1 MIIFYYKNTISKI
14 FLILFFSF
22 FLFSC
27 NSLNTGI
34 TENPI
39 DPKKTKNIYT
49 PNIKIKIKD
58 INELTFADINE
69 TNNDYTDN
77 SVQDSAI
84 KEYFGL
90 YDYVYEYQLGPG
102 DEIVINLTE
111 TDDIDGNYLID
122 PFGMIDLPYVGKIN
136 VKDLTSAE
144 AQNMLL
150 SILKKFYK
158 NPDLQLDIVAFSSS
172 KVYVTGTVRNQLV
185 IDMSDKP
192 IRVLDALI
200 RANVNTT
207 GNDNLSS
214 TSGIIRRDNRVYEID
229 LINAIK
235 GTDTKENFYL
245 KKDDVIFIDRNPNS
259 ILVFGEVSR
268 PGSYFPYAG
277 YSLTQLVSDSGINQL
292 TADAKNIFVLR
303 ESFDEELQID
313 VFKMNIKNPI
323 NLIAGRKF
331 KLNKRDIV
339 YIPASDLVKWNRV
352 ISLLLPQTNLF
363 KSYNPIIQNG
373 LDANNLNIQ

>member
-1 MIIFYYKNTISKI
+1 MKIFIEKTSISKFI
-14 FLILFFSF
+14 LIGLLFILS
-22 FLFSC
+22 SC
-27 NSLNTGI
+27 ALNTGI
-34 TENPI
+34 NENPI
-39 DPKKTKNIYT
+39 EANKSKNIYT
-49 PNIKIKIKD
+49 PNIKIKIQD
-58 INELTFADINE
+58 INELTFDDINK
-69 TNNDYTDN
+69 TNNNYLDN
-77 SVQDSAI
+77 TVQDSAI
-84 KEYFGL
+84 KEFYGL

-136 VKDLTSAE
+136 VKDLTSTE
-144 AQNMLL
+144 VQNILL
-150 SILKKFYK
+150 NILKKFYK
-158 NPDLQLDIVAFSSS
+158 NPDLQIDIVAFNSS

-192 IRVLDALI
+192 IRVLDAII

-214 TSGIIRRDNRVYEID
+214 TSGIIRRDSRVYEID
-229 LINAIK
+229 LLNAIK
-235 GTDTKENFYL
+235 GTDAKENFYL

-259 ILVFGEVSR
+259 ILVFGEVTR

>member
-1 MIIFYYKNTISKI
+1 LS
-14 FLILFFSF
+14 
-22 FLFSC
+22 SC
-27 NSLNTGI
+27 ALNTGI
-34 TENPI
+34 NENPI
-39 DPKKTKNIYT
+39 EANKSKNIYT
-49 PNIKIKIKD
+49 PNIKIKIQD
-58 INELTFADINE
+58 INELTFDDINK
-69 TNNDYTDN
+69 TNNNYMDN
-77 SVQDSAI
+77 TVQDSAI
-84 KEYFGL
+84 KEFYGL

-136 VKDLTSAE
+136 VKDLTSTE
-144 AQNMLL
+144 VQNILL
-150 SILKKFYK
+150 NILKKFYK
-158 NPDLQLDIVAFSSS
+158 NPDLQIDIVAFNSS

-192 IRVLDALI
+192 IRVLDAII

-214 TSGIIRRDNRVYEID
+214 TSGIIRRDSRVYEID
-229 LINAIK
+229 LLNAIK
-235 GTDTKENFYL
+235 GTDAKENFYL

-259 ILVFGEVSR
+259 ILVFGEVTR

>member
-1 MIIFYYKNTISKI
+1 MKIFIEKTSISKFI
-14 FLILFFSF
+14 LIGLLFILS
-22 FLFSC
+22 SC
-27 NSLNTGI
+27 ALNTGI
-34 TENPI
+34 NENPI
-39 DPKKTKNIYT
+39 EANKSKNIYT
-49 PNIKIKIKD
+49 PNIKIKIQD
-58 INELTFADINE
+58 INELTFDDINK
-69 TNNDYTDN
+69 TNNNYIDN
-77 SVQDSAI
+77 TVQDSAI
-84 KEYFGL
+84 KEFYGL

-136 VKDLTSAE
+136 VKDLTSTE
-144 AQNMLL
+144 IQNILL
-150 SILKKFYK
+150 NILKKFYK
-158 NPDLQLDIVAFSSS
+158 NPDLQIDIVAFNSS

-192 IRVLDALI
+192 IRVLDAII

-214 TSGIIRRDNRVYEID
+214 TSGIIRRDSRVYEID
-229 LINAIK
+229 LLNAIK

-259 ILVFGEVSR
+259 ILVFGEVTR

>member
-1 MIIFYYKNTISKI
+1 MKIFIKKTSISKFI
-14 FLILFFSF
+14 LIGLLFILS
-22 FLFSC
+22 SC
-27 NSLNTGI
+27 ALNTGI
-34 TENPI
+34 NENPI
-39 DPKKTKNIYT
+39 EANKSKNIYT
-49 PNIKIKIKD
+49 PNIKIKIQD
-58 INELTFADINE
+58 INELTFDDINK
-69 TNNDYTDN
+69 TNNNYVEN
-77 SVQDSAI
+77 IVQDSAI
-84 KEYFGL
+84 KEFYGL

-136 VKDLTSAE
+136 VKDLTSTE
-144 AQNMLL
+144 VQNILL
-150 SILKKFYK
+150 NILKKFYK
-158 NPDLQLDIVAFSSS
+158 NPDLQIDIVAFNSS

-185 IDMSDKP
+185 IDMNDKP
-192 IRVLDALI
+192 IRVLDAII
-200 RANVNTT
+200 RANVNST

-214 TSGIIRRDNRVYEID
+214 TSGIIRRDSRVYEID
-229 LINAIK
+229 LLNAIK

-259 ILVFGEVSR
+259 ILVFGEVTR

-303 ESFDEELQID
+303 ESFDEEFQID

-331 KLNKRDIV
+331 KLNKRGIV

>member
-1 MIIFYYKNTISKI
+1 MKIFIEKTSISKFI
-14 FLILFFSF
+14 LIGLLFILS
-22 FLFSC
+22 SC
-27 NSLNTGI
+27 ALNTGI
-34 TENPI
+34 NENPI
-39 DPKKTKNIYT
+39 EANKSTNIYT
-49 PNIKIKIKD
+49 PNIKIKIQD
-58 INELTFADINE
+58 INELTFDDINE
-69 TNNDYTDN
+69 TNNDYTDY

-158 NPDLQLDIVAFSSS
+158 NPDLQLDIVAFNSS

-229 LINAIK
+229 LLNAIK

-331 KLNKRDIV
+331 KLNKRDII

>member
-1 MIIFYYKNTISKI
+1 MKIFIEKTSISKFI
-14 FLILFFSF
+14 LIGLLFILS
-22 FLFSC
+22 SC
-27 NSLNTGI
+27 ALNTGI
-34 TENPI
+34 NENPI
-39 DPKKTKNIYT
+39 EANKSKNIYT
-49 PNIKIKIKD
+49 PNIKIKIQD
-58 INELTFADINE
+58 INELTFDDINK
-69 TNNDYTDN
+69 TNNNYIDN
-77 SVQDSAI
+77 TVQDSAI
-84 KEYFGL
+84 KEFYGL

-136 VKDLTSAE
+136 VKDLTSTE
-144 AQNMLL
+144 VQNILL
-150 SILKKFYK
+150 NILKKFYK
-158 NPDLQLDIVAFSSS
+158 NPDLQIDIVAFNSS

-192 IRVLDALI
+192 IRVLDAII

-214 TSGIIRRDNRVYEID
+214 TSGIIRRDSRVYEID
-229 LINAIK
+229 LLNAIK

-259 ILVFGEVSR
+259 ILVFGEVTR

>member
-1 MIIFYYKNTISKI
+1 MINFYYKNTISKI

-158 NPDLQLDIVAFSSS
+158 NPDLQLDIVAFNSS

-229 LINAIK
+229 LLNAIK

>member
-1 MIIFYYKNTISKI
+1 MKIFIEKTSISKFI
-14 FLILFFSF
+14 LIGLLFILS
-22 FLFSC
+22 SC
-27 NSLNTGI
+27 ALNTGI
-34 TENPI
+34 NENPI
-39 DPKKTKNIYT
+39 EANKSKNIYT
-49 PNIKIKIKD
+49 PNIKIKIQD
-58 INELTFADINE
+58 INELTFDDINK
-69 TNNDYTDN
+69 TNNNYLDN
-77 SVQDSAI
+77 TVQDSAI
-84 KEYFGL
+84 KEFYGL

-136 VKDLTSAE
+136 VKDLTSTE
-144 AQNMLL
+144 VQNILL
-150 SILKKFYK
+150 NILKKFYK
-158 NPDLQLDIVAFSSS
+158 NPDLQIDIVAFNSS

-192 IRVLDALI
+192 IRVLDAII

-214 TSGIIRRDNRVYEID
+214 TSGIIRRDSRVYEID
-229 LINAIK
+229 LLNAIK
-235 GTDTKENFYL
+235 GTDAKENFYL

-259 ILVFGEVSR
+259 ILVFGEVTR

-331 KLNKRDIV
+331 ILNKRDIV

>member
-1 MIIFYYKNTISKI
+1 MINFYYKNTISKI

-69 TNNDYTDN
+69 TNNAYTDN
-77 SVQDSAI
+77 SVQDGAI

-144 AQNMLL
+144 AQNILL
-150 SILKKFYK
+150 NILKKFYK
-158 NPDLQLDIVAFSSS
+158 NPDLQIDIVAFNSS

-229 LINAIK
+229 LLNAIK

-259 ILVFGEVSR
+259 ILVFGEVTR

>member
-1 MIIFYYKNTISKI
+1 MKIFIEKTSISKFI
-14 FLILFFSF
+14 LIGLLFILS
-22 FLFSC
+22 SC
-27 NSLNTGI
+27 ALNTGI
-34 TENPI
+34 NENPI
-39 DPKKTKNIYT
+39 EANKSKNIYT
-49 PNIKIKIKD
+49 PNIKIKIQD
-58 INELTFADINE
+58 INELTFDDINK
-69 TNNDYTDN
+69 TNNNYIDN
-77 SVQDSAI
+77 TVQDSAI
-84 KEYFGL
+84 KEFYGL

-136 VKDLTSAE
+136 VKDLTSTE
-144 AQNMLL
+144 VQNILL
-150 SILKKFYK
+150 NILKKFYK
-158 NPDLQLDIVAFSSS
+158 NPDLQIDIVAFNSS

-192 IRVLDALI
+192 IRVLDAII

-214 TSGIIRRDNRVYEID
+214 TSGIIRRDSRVYEID
-229 LINAIK
+229 LLNAIK
-235 GTDTKENFYL
+235 GTTKENFYL

-259 ILVFGEVSR
+259 ILVFGEVTR

-303 ESFDEELQID
+303 ESFDEEFQID

-323 NLIAGRKF
+323 NLITGRKF

>member
-1 MIIFYYKNTISKI
+1 MIIFYYKNIISKI
-14 FLILFFSF
+14 FLIFFFSF

-27 NSLNTGI
+27 NALNTGI

-69 TNNDYTDN
+69 TNNDYTDK

-84 KEYFGL
+84 KEYFSL

-158 NPDLQLDIVAFSSS
+158 NPDLQLDIVAFNSS

-229 LINAIK
+229 LLNAIK

>member
-1 MIIFYYKNTISKI
+1 MKIFIEKTSISKFI
-14 FLILFFSF
+14 LIGLLFILS
-22 FLFSC
+22 SC
-27 NSLNTGI
+27 ALNTGI
-34 TENPI
+34 NENPI
-39 DPKKTKNIYT
+39 EANKSKNIYT
-49 PNIKIKIKD
+49 PNIKIKIQD
-58 INELTFADINE
+58 INELTFDDINK
-69 TNNDYTDN
+69 TNNNYIDN
-77 SVQDSAI
+77 AVQDSAI
-84 KEYFGL
+84 KEFYGL

-136 VKDLTSAE
+136 VKDLTSTE
-144 AQNMLL
+144 VQNILL
-150 SILKKFYK
+150 NILKKFYK
-158 NPDLQLDIVAFSSS
+158 NPDLQIDIVAFNSS

-192 IRVLDALI
+192 IRVLDAII

-214 TSGIIRRDNRVYEID
+214 TSGIIRRDSRVYEID
-229 LINAIK
+229 LLNAIK
-235 GTDTKENFYL
+235 GTDAKENFYL

-259 ILVFGEVSR
+259 ILVFGEVTR

>member
-1 MIIFYYKNTISKI
+1 MIIFYYKNIISKI
-14 FLILFFSF
+14 FLIFFFSF

-27 NSLNTGI
+27 NALNTGI

-229 LINAIK
+229 LIDAIK

-331 KLNKRDIV
+331 KLKKRDIV

>member
-1 MIIFYYKNTISKI
+1 MIIFYYKNIISKI

-229 LINAIK
+229 LLNAIK

-245 KKDDVIFIDRNPNS
+245 KKNDVIFIDRNPNS

>member
-1 MIIFYYKNTISKI
+1 MKIFIEKTSISKFI
-14 FLILFFSF
+14 LIGLLFILS
-22 FLFSC
+22 SC
-27 NSLNTGI
+27 ALNTGI
-34 TENPI
+34 NENPI
-39 DPKKTKNIYT
+39 EANKSKNIYT
-49 PNIKIKIKD
+49 PNIKIKIQD
-58 INELTFADINE
+58 INELTFDDINK
-69 TNNDYTDN
+69 TNNNYMDN
-77 SVQDSAI
+77 TVQDSAI
-84 KEYFGL
+84 KEFYGL

-136 VKDLTSAE
+136 VKDLTSTE
-144 AQNMLL
+144 VQNILL
-150 SILKKFYK
+150 NILKKFYK
-158 NPDLQLDIVAFSSS
+158 NPDLQIDIVAFNSS

-192 IRVLDALI
+192 IRVLDAII

-214 TSGIIRRDNRVYEID
+214 TSGIIRRDSRVYEID
-229 LINAIK
+229 LLNAIK

-259 ILVFGEVSR
+259 ILVFGEVTR

>member
-1 MIIFYYKNTISKI
+1 MINFYYKNTISKI

-27 NSLNTGI
+27 NALNTGI

>member
-1 MIIFYYKNTISKI
+1 MIIFYYKNIISKI
-14 FLILFFSF
+14 FLIFFFSF

-27 NSLNTGI
+27 NALNTGI

-77 SVQDSAI
+77 SVQDGAI
-84 KEYFGL
+84 KEFFGL

-158 NPDLQLDIVAFSSS
+158 NPDLQLDIVAFNSS

-229 LINAIK
+229 LLNAIK

>member
-1 MIIFYYKNTISKI
+1 
-14 FLILFFSF
+14 
-22 FLFSC
+22 
-27 NSLNTGI
+27 
-34 TENPI
+34 
-39 DPKKTKNIYT
+39 
-49 PNIKIKIKD
+49 
-58 INELTFADINE
+58 
-69 TNNDYTDN
+69 
-77 SVQDSAI
+77 
-84 KEYFGL
+84 
-90 YDYVYEYQLGPG
+90 
-102 DEIVINLTE
+102 
-111 TDDIDGNYLID
+111 
-122 PFGMIDLPYVGKIN
+122 MIDLPYVGKIN

>member
-1 MIIFYYKNTISKI
+1 MINFYKKKSISKI
-14 FLILFFSF
+14 LLILIFGL

-39 DPKKTKNIYT
+39 DPKKSKNIYT
-49 PNIKIKIKD
+49 PNIKLKIQD
-58 INELTFADINE
+58 INELTFDDINI
-69 TNNDYTDN
+69 TNDKYVQNN
-77 SVQDSAI
+77 KQDSAI
-84 KEYFGL
+84 KEYYGI
-90 YDYVYEYQLGPG
+90 YNYVYEYQLGPG
-102 DEIVINLTE
+102 DEIVVNLTE
-111 TDDIDGNYLID
+111 TDDIDGNYLVD

-136 VKDLTSAE
+136 VKDLTSVE
-144 AQNMLL
+144 VQNLL
-150 SILKKFYK
+150 LNVLKKYYR
-158 NPDLQLDIVAFSSS
+158 NPDLQLDIVAFNSS

-185 IDMSDKP
+185 IDMDDKP

-214 TSGIIRRDNRVYEID
+214 TTGIIRRDNRVYDID
-229 LINAIK
+229 LLNAIK

-259 ILVFGEVSR
+259 ILVFGEVTR
-268 PGSYFPYAG
+268 PGSYYPYAG
-277 YSLTQLVSDSGINQL
+277 YSLTQLISDSGLNQL

-303 ESFDEELQID
+303 ESYNEELQID
-313 VFKMNIKNPI
+313 VFKMNLKNPV
-323 NLIAGRKF
+323 NLITGRKF
-331 KLNKRDIV
+331 ILNKRDIV

-373 LDANNLNIQ
+373 LDANSLNIQ

>member
-1 MIIFYYKNTISKI
+1 MIIFYYKNIISKI
-14 FLILFFSF
+14 FLIFFFSF

-27 NSLNTGI
+27 NALNTGI

-69 TNNDYTDN
+69 TNNDYKDN

-158 NPDLQLDIVAFSSS
+158 NPDLQLDIVAFNSS

-229 LINAIK
+229 LLNAIK

>member
-1 MIIFYYKNTISKI
+1 MINFYKKKSISKI
-14 FLILFFSF
+14 LLILIFGL

-39 DPKKTKNIYT
+39 DPKKSKNIYT
-49 PNIKIKIKD
+49 PNIKLKIQD
-58 INELTFADINE
+58 INELTFDDINI
-69 TNNDYTDN
+69 TNDKYVQNN
-77 SVQDSAI
+77 KQDSAI
-84 KEYFGL
+84 KEYYGI
-90 YDYVYEYQLGPG
+90 YNYVYEYQLGPG

-111 TDDIDGNYLID
+111 TDDIDGNYLVD

-136 VKDLTSAE
+136 VKDLTSVE
-144 AQNMLL
+144 VQNLL
-150 SILKKFYK
+150 LNVLKKYYR
-158 NPDLQLDIVAFSSS
+158 NPDLQLDIVAFNSS

-185 IDMSDKP
+185 IDMDDKP

-214 TSGIIRRDNRVYEID
+214 TTGIIRRDNRVYDID
-229 LINAIK
+229 LLNAIK

-259 ILVFGEVSR
+259 ILVFGEVTK
-268 PGSYFPYAG
+268 PGSYYPYAG
-277 YSLTQLVSDSGINQL
+277 YSLTQLISDSGLNQL

-303 ESFDEELQID
+303 ESYNEELQID
-313 VFKMNIKNPI
+313 VFKMNLKNPV
-323 NLIAGRKF
+323 NLITGRKF
-331 KLNKRDIV
+331 ILNKRDIV

-373 LDANNLNIQ
+373 LDANSLNIQ

>member
-1 MIIFYYKNTISKI
+1 MINFYKKKSISKI
-14 FLILFFSF
+14 LLILFFGF

-39 DPKKTKNIYT
+39 DPKKSKNIYT
-49 PNIKIKIKD
+49 PNIKLKIQD
-58 INELTFADINE
+58 INELTFDDINI
-69 TNNDYTDN
+69 TNDKYVQNN
-77 SVQDSAI
+77 KQDSAI
-84 KEYFGL
+84 KEYYGI
-90 YDYVYEYQLGPG
+90 YNYVYEYQLGPG

-111 TDDIDGNYLID
+111 TDDIDGNYLVD

-136 VKDLTSAE
+136 VKDLTSVE
-144 AQNMLL
+144 VQNLL
-150 SILKKFYK
+150 LNVLKKYYR
-158 NPDLQLDIVAFSSS
+158 NPDLQLDIVSFNSS

-185 IDMSDKP
+185 IDMDDKP

-214 TSGIIRRDNRVYEID
+214 TTGIIRRDNRVYDID
-229 LINAIK
+229 LLNAIK

-259 ILVFGEVSR
+259 ILVFGEVTR
-268 PGSYFPYAG
+268 PGSYYPYAG
-277 YSLTQLVSDSGINQL
+277 YSLTQLISDSGLNQL

-303 ESFDEELQID
+303 ESYNEELQID
-313 VFKMNIKNPI
+313 VFKMNLKNPV
-323 NLIAGRKF
+323 NLITGRKF
-331 KLNKRDIV
+331 ILNKRDIV

-373 LDANNLNIQ
+373 LDANSLNIQ

>member
-1 MIIFYYKNTISKI
+1 MINFYYKNTISKI

-69 TNNDYTDN
+69 TNNAYTDN

-144 AQNMLL
+144 AQNILL
-150 SILKKFYK
+150 NILKKFYK
-158 NPDLQLDIVAFSSS
+158 NPDLQLDIVAFNSS

-229 LINAIK
+229 LLNAIK

-259 ILVFGEVSR
+259 ILVFGEVTR

-331 KLNKRDIV
+331 KLNKRDII

>member
-1 MIIFYYKNTISKI
+1 MKIFIEKTSISKFI
-14 FLILFFSF
+14 LIGLLFILS
-22 FLFSC
+22 SC
-27 NSLNTGI
+27 ALNTGI
-34 TENPI
+34 NENPI
-39 DPKKTKNIYT
+39 EANKSKNIYT
-49 PNIKIKIKD
+49 PNIKIKIQD
-58 INELTFADINE
+58 INELTFDDINK
-69 TNNDYTDN
+69 TNNNYIDN
-77 SVQDSAI
+77 AVQDSAI
-84 KEYFGL
+84 KEFYGL

-136 VKDLTSAE
+136 VKDLTSTE
-144 AQNMLL
+144 VQNILL
-150 SILKKFYK
+150 NILKKFYK
-158 NPDLQLDIVAFSSS
+158 NPDLQIDIVAFNSS

-192 IRVLDALI
+192 IRVLDAII

-214 TSGIIRRDNRVYEID
+214 TSGIIRRDSRVYEID
-229 LINAIK
+229 LLNAIK

-259 ILVFGEVSR
+259 ILVFGEVTR

>member
-1 MIIFYYKNTISKI
+1 MIIFYYKNIISKI
-14 FLILFFSF
+14 FLIFFFSF

-27 NSLNTGI
+27 NALNTGI

-200 RANVNTT
+200 RANLNTT

-229 LINAIK
+229 LLNAIK

>member
-1 MIIFYYKNTISKI
+1 MINFYYKNTISKI

-69 TNNDYTDN
+69 TNNAYTDN

-158 NPDLQLDIVAFSSS
+158 NPDLQLDIVAFNSS

-229 LINAIK
+229 LLNAIK

>member
-1 MIIFYYKNTISKI
+1 MKIFIEKTSISKFI
-14 FLILFFSF
+14 LIGLLFILS
-22 FLFSC
+22 SC
-27 NSLNTGI
+27 ALNTGI
-34 TENPI
+34 NENPI
-39 DPKKTKNIYT
+39 EANKSKNIYT
-49 PNIKIKIKD
+49 PNIKIKIQD
-58 INELTFADINE
+58 INELTFDDINK
-69 TNNDYTDN
+69 TNNNYIDN
-77 SVQDSAI
+77 TVQDSAI
-84 KEYFGL
+84 KEFYGL

-229 LINAIK
+229 LIDAIK

-259 ILVFGEVSR
+259 ILVFGEVTR

>member
-1 MIIFYYKNTISKI
+1 MKIFIEKTSISKFI
-14 FLILFFSF
+14 LIGLLFILS
-22 FLFSC
+22 SC
-27 NSLNTGI
+27 ALNTGI
-34 TENPI
+34 NENPI
-39 DPKKTKNIYT
+39 EANKSKNIYT
-49 PNIKIKIKD
+49 PNIKIKIQD
-58 INELTFADINE
+58 INELTFDDIDK
-69 TNNDYTDN
+69 TNNNYIDN
-77 SVQDSAI
+77 TVQDSAI
-84 KEYFGL
+84 KEFYGL

-136 VKDLTSAE
+136 VKDLTSTE
-144 AQNMLL
+144 VQNILL
-150 SILKKFYK
+150 NILKKFYK
-158 NPDLQLDIVAFSSS
+158 NPDLQIDIVAFNSS

-192 IRVLDALI
+192 IRVLDAII

-214 TSGIIRRDNRVYEID
+214 TSGIIRRDSRVYEID
-229 LINAIK
+229 LLNAIK

-259 ILVFGEVSR
+259 ILVFGEVTR

>member
-1 MIIFYYKNTISKI
+1 MINFYKKKSISKI
-14 FLILFFSF
+14 LLILFFGL

-39 DPKKTKNIYT
+39 DPKKSKNIYT
-49 PNIKIKIKD
+49 PNIKLKIQD
-58 INELTFADINE
+58 INELTFDDINI
-69 TNNDYTDN
+69 TNDKYVQNN
-77 SVQDSAI
+77 KQDSAI
-84 KEYFGL
+84 KEYYGI
-90 YDYVYEYQLGPG
+90 YNYVYEYQLGPG

-111 TDDIDGNYLID
+111 TDDIDGNYLVD

-136 VKDLTSAE
+136 VKDLTSVE
-144 AQNMLL
+144 VQNLL
-150 SILKKFYK
+150 LNVLKKYYR
-158 NPDLQLDIVAFSSS
+158 NPDLQLDIVAFNSS

-185 IDMSDKP
+185 IDMDDKP

-214 TSGIIRRDNRVYEID
+214 TTGIIRRDNRVYDID
-229 LINAIK
+229 LLNAIK

-259 ILVFGEVSR
+259 ILVFGEVTR
-268 PGSYFPYAG
+268 PGSYYPYAG
-277 YSLTQLVSDSGINQL
+277 YSLTQLISDSGLNQL

-303 ESFDEELQID
+303 ESYNEELQID
-313 VFKMNIKNPI
+313 VFKMNLKNPV
-323 NLIAGRKF
+323 NLITGRKF
-331 KLNKRDIV
+331 ILNKRDIV

-373 LDANNLNIQ
+373 LDANSLNIQ